1 MGETWGVDFGD
12 GFGVLGGLAVGG
24 AVEVWGVG

>member
-12 GFGVLGGLAVGG
+12 GLGVLRGLAGG
-24 AVEVWGVG
+24 AVEVWGVV

>member
-12 GFGVLGGLAVGG
+12 GLGVLRGLAGG
-24 AVEVWGVG
+24 RAVEVWGVV